1 MKMKTLI
8 QRGIRTIEKA
18 PAYSGD
24 DVSPNSSAIV
34 GTTLLGDL
42 EDALAV
48 FRTALLL
55 SRNLGARLFLGL
67 PGMDV
72 LPVHLDEAQRSALVS
87 ELLDSTRKQLGGL
100 NAVAFAVEVN
110 IVAASFVC
118 SGSITVRVRGANSVL
133 ESQNA

>member
-8 QRGIRTIEKA
+8 QPGIRTIENA
-18 PAYSGD
+18 RSCGGD
-24 DVSPNSSAIV
+24 DISPNSSAIV

-48 FRTALLL
+48 FRTAFLL

-72 LPVHLDEAQRSALVS
+72 LPVHLDEAQRSTLVP

-118 SGSITVRVRGANSVL
+118 SGSITVRVRSANSVL

>member
-1 MKMKTLI
+1 MKTKVLI
-8 QRGIRTIEKA
+8 QPDIRTMENA
-18 PAYSGD
+18 RSYGGD
-24 DVSPNSSAIV
+24 DVSQNSSAIV

-55 SRNLGARLFLGL
+55 SSNLGARLFLGL

-72 LPVHLDEAQRSALVS
+72 LPVHLDEAQRSTLVS

-100 NAVAFAVEVN
+100 NAIAFAVEVN

-118 SGSITVRVRGANSVL
+118 RGSITMHVRSANSAL
-133 ESQNA
+133 ESHNP

>member
-1 MKMKTLI
+1 MKTRALI
-8 QRGIRTIEKA
+8 QADIPTIENA
-18 PAYSGD
+18 PSYSGD
-24 DVSPNSSAIV
+24 DVFPNSSAIV

-72 LPVHLDEAQRSALVS
+72 SPVHLDEVQWSTLVS

-100 NAVAFAVEVN
+100 NAVAFPVEVN

-133 ESQNA
+133 ESHNA

>member
-8 QRGIRTIEKA
+8 QPGIRTIENA
-18 PAYSGD
+18 RSCRGD
-24 DVSPNSSAIV
+24 DISPNSSAIV
-34 GTTLLGDL
+34 GTALLGDL

-55 SRNLGARLFLGL
+55 SRNLGARLFFGL

-72 LPVHLDEAQRSALVS
+72 LRVHLDEAQRSTLVS
-87 ELLDSTRKQLGGL
+87 ELLDSTRKQLREL
-100 NAVAFAVEVN
+100 NAPALAEEVN

-118 SGSITVRVRGANSVL
+118 SGSITVRVLSANSVL
-133 ESQNA
+133 ESHNA

>member
-1 MKMKTLI
+1 MKTKVLV
-8 QRGIRTIEKA
+8 QPGIRTIKNTRSCSE
-18 PAYSGD
+18 D
-24 DVSPNSSAIV
+24 DISPNSSAIV
-34 GTTLLGDL
+34 GATLLADL

-67 PGMDV
+67 PGMNV

-87 ELLDSTRKQLGGL
+87 ELLDSTRKQLSGL

-118 SGSITVRVRGANSVL
+118 SGSITVRVRSANSVL
-133 ESQNA
+133 ESHNA

>member
-1 MKMKTLI
+1 MKVKTLM
-8 QRGIRTIEKA
+8 QPGIRTIENA
-18 PAYSGD
+18 RSRSGD
-24 DVSPNSSAIV
+24 DISPNSSAIV

-55 SRNLGARLFLGL
+55 SSNLGARLFLGL

-72 LPVHLDEAQRSALVS
+72 LPVHLDEAQRSTLVS
-87 ELLDSTRKQLGGL
+87 ELLDSTRKQLREL
-100 NAVAFAVEVN
+100 NAPALAVEVN

-118 SGSITVRVRGANSVL
+118 SGSITVRVRSANSVL
-133 ESQNA
+133 ESHNA

>member
-1 MKMKTLI
+1 MKMKALI
-8 QRGIRTIEKA
+8 QPGIRTTENA
-18 PAYSGD
+18 RSSDGD
-24 DVSPNSSAIV
+24 DVFPNSSAIV

-48 FRTALLL
+48 LRTVVLL

-72 LPVHLDEAQRSALVS
+72 LPVHFDEAPQFTSVS
-87 ELLDSTRKQLGGL
+87 ELLDSTRTQLGGL
-100 NAVAFAVEVN
+100 NAMTFAVEVN

-118 SGSITVRVRGANSVL
+118 SGSITMRVRSTNPVL
-133 ESQNA
+133 ASYNT

>member
-1 MKMKTLI
+1 MKTKVLI
-8 QRGIRTIEKA
+8 QPGIGTIESA
-18 PAYSGD
+18 RSWRGD
-24 DVSPNSSAIV
+24 DISPNSSAIL
-34 GTTLLGDL
+34 GTTLLGDS

-72 LPVHLDEAQRSALVS
+72 LPVHLGEAQRSTVVS
-87 ELLDSTRKQLGGL
+87 ELLDSARKQLGGL
-100 NAVAFAVEVN
+100 NAAAFAVEVN
-110 IVAASFVC
+110 IVAASVVD
-118 SGSITVRVRGANSVL
+118 SGSITVRVRSANSVL